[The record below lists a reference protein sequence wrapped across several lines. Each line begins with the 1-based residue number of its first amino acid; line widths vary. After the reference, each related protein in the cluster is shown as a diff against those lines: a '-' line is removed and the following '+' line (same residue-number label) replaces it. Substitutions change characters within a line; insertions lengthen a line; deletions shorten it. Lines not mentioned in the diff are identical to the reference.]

1 MYLYVYMYFLVS
13 RALVW
18 HDVQQYNIP
27 SALVKGRRGETQLQ
41 KQERDTSS
49 ARKHT
54 FCGEMVW
61 YGMVWYC
68 RQVILGGVGSW
79 GGVMFVVVVAVAV
92 SVAIIVR
99 YFTTCVCI

>member
-61 YGMVWYC
+61 YGMV
-68 RQVILGGVGSW
+68 L
-79 GGVMFVVVVAVAV
+79 
-92 SVAIIVR
+92 
-99 YFTTCVCI
+99 